1 MEKLDLKDRKILY
14 HLDLDSRQSFTQIG
28 KKAGLHKDAVARRVK
43 KLIEKDIIYNFYTYI
58 DLSKLGYT
66 IIRYYFVLQYA
77 TPKIKD
83 EIIKDLV
90 QNKFSM
96 FVNTNEGQIDLS
108 AYFGVKNIY
117 KFQKEWNKFYRK
129 YRNYFSKTI
138 FSIWCFENMYTYFNL
153 LDENANKRTDK
164 DKVMKFGG
172 GPRIDIDE
180 LDNKILK
187 LLAPNS
193 RISTIEIA
201 QELGVTASTIS
212 ARIKNLKKKG
222 IIVGHKIDISYTKL
236 NLNFYRLDIDLKNY
250 SYVTKINDYMIDNP
264 NVKSHYE
271 SLGDAADL
279 EYEINLKNVDQL
291 HQIMSDLT
299 TKYPESIKNYRYHRS
314 VIRHKIRILPD
325 DF

>member
-77 TPKIKD
+77 TPEIKD

-117 KFQKEWNKFYRK
+117 EFQREWNKFYRK

-222 IIVGHKIDISYTKL
+222 IIVGHKIDINFSKL
-236 NLNFYRLDIDLKNY
+236 DLNFYRLDIDLK
-250 SYVTKINDYMIDNP
+250 D
-264 NVKSHYE
+264 
-271 SLGDAADL
+271 
-279 EYEINLKNVDQL
+279 
-291 HQIMSDLT
+291 
-299 TKYPESIKNYRYHRS
+299 
-314 VIRHKIRILPD
+314 
-325 DF
+325 